1 VVGRRGNWTR
11 YCRNGRDAQPVA
23 QEEHLAA
30 PVDGSGIDALARWIS
45 VSLCTTTVYFEGK
58 TCGLPEV
65 V

>member
-1 VVGRRGNWTR
+1 M
-11 YCRNGRDAQPVA
+11 
-23 QEEHLAA
+23 
-30 PVDGSGIDALARWIS
+30 DALARRIS